1 MQIGI
6 MERRVADTRFSEL
19 MGLIKAIQA
28 SSGQTVLNEIE
39 GVQRSFGV
47 VKRNYDELINAI
59 LAFQNE
65 KEIPRLWPQQSRDVR
80 HEAMDV
86 VVTRLQNFLAAAFS
100 LVDHVRRHRKHLY
113 SGEVFEVFN
122 EGNAA
127 QLQSLILG
135 RPEHW
140 IAQGLR
146 IYTLHVGLPPISFV
160 LQGRGG
166 ELVGS
171 KFQLS
176 KDDLLKWDG
185 WSSQA
190 RRSIEGGDHGI
201 TLEEFIKVYFNQL
214 SEFYAWLWRSQ
225 SAVHSE
231 EIEAANIL
239 RDEARALHED
249 LYGPIH
255 KQMS

>member
-59 LAFQNE
+59 LAFQDE

-113 SGEVFEVFN
+113 SGEVFN
-122 EGNAA
+122 EEIAA

-160 LQGRGG
+160 LQ
-166 ELVGS
+166 
-171 KFQLS
+171 
-176 KDDLLKWDG
+176 
-185 WSSQA
+185 
-190 RRSIEGGDHGI
+190 RR
-201 TLEEFIKVYFNQL
+201 
-214 SEFYAWLWRSQ
+214 
-225 SAVHSE
+225 
-231 EIEAANIL
+231 
-239 RDEARALHED
+239 RASWFEVPVEQ
-249 LYGPIH
+249 G
-255 KQMS
+255 

>member
-59 LAFQNE
+59 LAFQDE

-100 LVDHVRRHRKHLY
+100 LVDHVRRHRKHL
-113 SGEVFEVFN
+113 
-122 EGNAA
+122 
-127 QLQSLILG
+127 
-135 RPEHW
+135 
-140 IAQGLR
+140 
-146 IYTLHVGLPPISFV
+146 
-160 LQGRGG
+160 
-166 ELVGS
+166 
-171 KFQLS
+171 
-176 KDDLLKWDG
+176 
-185 WSSQA
+185 
-190 RRSIEGGDHGI
+190 
-201 TLEEFIKVYFNQL
+201 
-214 SEFYAWLWRSQ
+214 
-225 SAVHSE
+225 
-231 EIEAANIL
+231 
-239 RDEARALHED
+239 
-249 LYGPIH
+249 
-255 KQMS
+255 